1 MPIRP
6 APPLPRWLADMLP
19 VERVTLELADGPMA
33 GRSMHVINEGD
44 RDAPTVVMLHGNPT
58 WSFLWRKV
66 IAALPGYRC
75 VAPDLLGFGLSS
87 RLRSAVDHTIRNH
100 ADALIALAEELVP
113 GPFVVVGQDWGG
125 PLAVQLAR
133 ALSDRVRGV
142 VLANTSVFAPD
153 RPRST
158 TFHTFS
164 RVPIVSDFVFRG
176 LGFPQNLMWSV
187 QGKRRSIRGRV
198 GKAYRWPLRRPSD
211 RVGPLALARMV
222 PGNAEH
228 PSMPALREGAEWMRG
243 FEGPTALVWG
253 SKDPILGRALRRHE
267 RELPRAEVTV
277 TDAGHFLQEEVPEA
291 IANAIRSV
299 DARAEDD
306 APRDAEQ

>member
-1 MPIRP
+1 
-6 APPLPRWLADMLP
+6 MLP
-19 VERVTLELADGPMA
+19 VERCTFEIADGPLA
-33 GRSMHVINEGD
+33 GRSMHVIDEGPK
-44 RDAPTVVMLHGNPT
+44 DAPTVVLVHGNPT

-66 IAALPGYRC
+66 IAGLPEFRC
-75 VAPDLLGFGLSS
+75 IAPDLLGFGLSS
-87 RLRSAVDHTIRNH
+87 RLRSAVDHTIGNH
-100 ADALIALAEELVP
+100 ASTLVALVDALVP
-113 GPFVVVGQDWGG
+113 GPFIVVGQDWGG

-142 VLANTSVFAPD
+142 VLGNTSVFVPE
-153 RPRST
+153 RPRGT

-164 RVPIVSDFVFRG
+164 RLPVVSDFVFRG
-176 LGFPQNLMWSV
+176 LGFPQNVMWSV
-187 QGKRRSIRGRV
+187 QGNRRSIRGRV

-222 PGNAEH
+222 PNSPGH
-228 PSMPALREGAEWMRG
+228 PSVASLREGQTWMSS

-277 TDAGHFLQEEVPEA
+277 TEAGHFLQEEVPEA
-291 IANAIRSV
+291 IV
-299 DARAEDD
+299 DAIKSTHARAQV
-306 APRDAEQ
+306 RR

>member
-1 MPIRP
+1 
-6 APPLPRWLADMLP
+6 MLP
-19 VERVTLELADGPMA
+19 VERCTFEFSEGTLT
-33 GRSMHVINEGD
+33 GRSMHVIDEGP

-66 IAALPGYRC
+66 IAMLPGYRC
-75 VAPDLLGFGLSS
+75 IAPDLLGFGLSS

-100 ADALIALAEELVP
+100 TDALVAMTNALVP
-113 GPFVVVGQDWGG
+113 GPFIVVGQDWGG

-133 ALSDRVRGV
+133 ALEDRVQGV
-142 VLANTSVFAPD
+142 VLANTAVFAPKQ
-153 RPRST
+153 PRGT

-164 RVPIVSDFVFRG
+164 RLPIVSDFVFRG
-176 LGFPQNLMWSV
+176 LGFPQNILWAV
-187 QGKRRSIRGRV
+187 QGNRRSIRGRV

-222 PGNAEH
+222 PNHAEH
-228 PSMPALREGAEWMRG
+228 PSMTALREGEAWLSN

-253 SKDPILGRALRRHE
+253 TADPILGRALRRHE

-291 IANAIRSV
+291 LANAV
-299 DARAEDD
+299 KGLAG
-306 APRDAEQ
+306 